1 MRVGS
6 LSRKGFEIA
15 APSMEL
21 GSIQELLLEN
31 RFLVVMDQDR
41 FQGVITPA
49 DMVGSP
55 HRSVGD
61 CLRPMPRLDWEDDLS
76 SALVL
81 MKKSRELA
89 LPVFKGDEFA
99 GMVTWADIADHLV
112 EHGNELERAL
122 AERTAELS
130 RINVQLQAAAASRAK
145 SKEAV
150 PESIAGLE
158 RGAAEPAREVS
169 AYGEAPEVELG
180 ERERPAATL
189 AETEEWYRV
198 VAEMMSDGLEA
209 QNRSGLI
216 RYAND
221 SLCEMLGYARDEM
234 IGHAVSDFIEEADR
248 AAFREEVDRWRRGD
262 LRTREISFV
271 SRAGATVATVI
282 SPRPIFD
289 KAGHYNGA
297 IVSIS
302 AIGGRRTAQQGVRVA
317 AGDSRALGIVTE
329 AIGGSLELSEIVTAL
344 KKLLAEEN
352 RIPAG
357 AIYLY
362 DESTDRFSLEAVWG
376 LPRAI
381 VDSLVTLSPTDLR
394 ARPATAGTDLL
405 SAVYLTEIIRFSVQE
420 FTGVRSEW
428 QSGLFVPISAEDS
441 MQGAFALV
449 SRTPTLFGEDQVGYL
464 KALANE
470 AGLAMRNARLFA
482 EAQARRERLRAFS
495 WRMAEMQEAER
506 RRIARELE
514 DDVGQV
520 LSGLKLILGM
530 SKRLPA
536 DAAEASLASAQAVV
550 DELITRV
557 RELSQDL
564 RPAMLDD
571 LGLLPSLLW
580 YFERYAAQSGAQVT
594 FEHAGLDRRFDPSIE
609 TAAYRMVQEAL
620 ANVARH
626 AGTIEVT
633 VRAWADQDSLRLQV
647 QDQGCGFEPD
657 RALAD
662 SACGGLIAMD
672 ERARLLGGQLT
683 IESAPG
689 LGTRVTAEFPL
700 SARSADGQGA

>member
-6 LSRKGFEIA
+6 LTRRGFEIA

-21 GSIQELLLEN
+21 GSAEELLLEN

-61 CLRPMPRLDWEDDLS
+61 CLRPIARLDWEDNLS

-89 LPVFKGDEFA
+89 LPVFRGDEFA

-112 EHGNELERAL
+112 EHGNGLEQAL

-130 RINVQLQAAAASRAK
+130 KMNVQLQAVAASRVR
-145 SKEAV
+145 SKEV
-150 PESIAGLE
+150 EG
-158 RGAAEPAREVS
+158 GTAEPGREQSV
-169 AYGEAPEVELG
+169 YGEVPKIELG
-180 ERERPAATL
+180 EGERPASTL

-198 VAEMMSDGLEA
+198 LAEMVSDGLEA
-209 QNRSGLI
+209 QDRDGLI

-221 SLCEMLGYARDEM
+221 SLCEMLGYSRDEM
-234 IGHAVSDFIEEADR
+234 IGRAVSDLIEEADR
-248 AAFREEVDRWRRGD
+248 AAFQEEVDRWQRGD
-262 LRTREISFV
+262 LRTCEISFV
-271 SRAGATVATVI
+271 SREGATVATVI
-282 SPRPIFD
+282 SPGPIFD
-289 KAGHYNGA
+289 KAGRYNGA
-297 IVSIS
+297 VVSIS
-302 AIGGRRTAQQGVRVA
+302 AVGGRRTAQQEVRLA
-317 AGDSRALGIVTE
+317 GGDSRALGIVTE
-329 AIGGSLELSEIVTAL
+329 AVGGSLELSEIVTAL

-352 RIPAG
+352 RLPGG

-381 VDSLVTLSPTDLR
+381 VDSLVTFSPTDLR
-394 ARPATAGTDLL
+394 ARPATGGTESL
-405 SAVYLTEIIRFSVQE
+405 SAAYLTEIIPFSVLE
-420 FTGVRSEW
+420 LTGVRSEW
-428 QSGLFVPISAEDS
+428 QDGLFVPISAEDS
-441 MQGAFALV
+441 MHGAFALV
-449 SRTPTLFGEDQVGYL
+449 SRTLTLFGEDQVSYL
-464 KALANE
+464 KALAKD
-470 AGLAMRNARLFA
+470 AGIAMRNARLFA
-482 EAQARRERLRAFS
+482 EAQARGERLRAFS

-520 LSGLKLILGM
+520 LSGLKLILEM

-580 YFERYAAQSGAQVT
+580 YFERYATQSGAHIA
-594 FEHAGLDRRFDPSIE
+594 FEHAGLDRRFEPSIE

-620 ANVARH
+620 ANVTRY
-626 AGTIEVT
+626 AGTVEVT
-633 VRAWADQDSLRLQV
+633 VRAWVDQDSLRLQV
-647 QDQGCGFEPD
+647 QDRGCGFDPD
-657 RALAD
+657 QALAVTG
-662 SACGGLIAMD
+662 CGGLIAMD

-689 LGTRVTAEFPL
+689 LGTRLTAEFPL
-700 SARSADGQGA
+700 TARSADGQEA